1 MRNEGVQM
9 PSSPLINSAIEIHDS
24 VLGAIE
30 QQSGK
35 TILRLTPAYIHKSAG
50 IPGVENGSGW
60 VQNAILTIDV
70 SAGDVAVQD
79 FPTDLAA
86 GVLQIDGR
94 EFSNMIPLPLSQ
106 RGAISLKLV
115 TQSSETIWITGSAI
129 DIELLGK
136 PEYVEEFRR

>member
-1 MRNEGVQM
+1 M
-9 PSSPLINSAIEIHDS
+9 
-24 VLGAIE
+24 
-30 QQSGK
+30 
-35 TILRLTPAYIHKSAG
+35 
-50 IPGVENGSGW
+50 
-60 VQNAILTIDV
+60 QNVIVTIDV
-70 SAGDVAVQD
+70 SVGDVAVQD

-94 EFSNMIPLPLSQ
+94 EFSNMILLPLSQ

-115 TQSSETIWITGSAI
+115 TQTSETIWITSSAI